1 MSLKIIFM
9 GTPKFAVPT
18 LEALHKSEHL
28 LVSTYSQNPKKS
40 NRGQKINKSEIQQF
54 AESLKLEVRTPEK
67 LDDKELEYIKK
78 INPDLVLV
86 VAYGKIIPK
95 QFLDIPKYGFI
106 NIHASLLPKWR
117 GAAPI
122 QRSIMQGEEE
132 TGITIMKINEKLDS
146 GPILK
151 SFSLKILPEDTFGD
165 LQNKLS
171 ELAGNSIIPS
181 INLIISGAKFN
192 EQIHAEATNAEK
204 IKKEEGKINWNDT
217 SKNII
222 NKIRALNPSPGSFFE
237 FKKIRYKIWRAELSL
252 KTGKPGEVVDD
263 KLTVATQDC
272 AISIKEIQR
281 EGKKKLS
288 TKEFLIGNQIPAG
301 SFL

>member
-1 MSLKIIFM
+1 M

-78 INPDLVLV
+78 ISPDLVLV

-204 IKKEEGKINWNDT
+204 IKKEEGKINWNDA

>member
-40 NRGQKINKSEIQQF
+40 NRGQKINKSEIQQC
-54 AESLKLEVRTPEK
+54 AEKLKLEVRTPEK
-67 LDDKELEYIKK
+67 LDDKELKYIKK

-151 SFSLKILPEDTFGD
+151 LFSLKILPEDTFGD

-192 EQIHAEATNAEK
+192 EQIHSEATNAEK
-204 IKKEEGKINWNDT
+204 IKKEEGKINWNDA

-263 KLTVATQDC
+263 KLTVATQDF

>member
-151 SFSLKILPEDTFGD
+151 SFSLKILSEDTFGD

-204 IKKEEGKINWNDT
+204 IKKEEGKINWNDA

>member
-151 SFSLKILPEDTFGD
+151 SFSLKILSEDTFGD

-204 IKKEEGKINWNDT
+204 IKKEEGKINWNDAA
-217 SKNII
+217 KNII

>member
-181 INLIISGAKFN
+181 INLIVSGAKFN

-204 IKKEEGKINWNDT
+204 IKKEEGKINWNDA

>member
-146 GPILK
+146 GPILE

-204 IKKEEGKINWNDT
+204 IKKEEGKINWNDA

>member
-204 IKKEEGKINWNDT
+204 IKKEEGKINWNDAA
-217 SKNII
+217 KNII

>member
-54 AESLKLEVRTPEK
+54 AENLKLEVRTPEK

-204 IKKEEGKINWNDT
+204 IKKEEGKINWNDA

>member
-1 MSLKIIFM
+1 M

-204 IKKEEGKINWNDT
+204 IKKEEGKINWNDA

-263 KLTVATQDC
+263 KLTVATQDF

>member
-1 MSLKIIFM
+1 M

-40 NRGQKINKSEIQQF
+40 NRGQKINKSEIQQC
-54 AESLKLEVRTPEK
+54 AEKLKLEVRTPEK
-67 LDDKELEYIKK
+67 LDDKELKYIKK

-181 INLIISGAKFN
+181 INLIISRAKFN

-204 IKKEEGKINWNDT
+204 IKKEEGKINWNDA

>member
-1 MSLKIIFM
+1 M

-78 INPDLVLV
+78 ISPDLVLV

-132 TGITIMKINEKLDS
+132 TGITIMKINKKLDS

-204 IKKEEGKINWNDT
+204 IKKEEGKINWNDA

>member
-54 AESLKLEVRTPEK
+54 AENLKLEVRTPEK

-151 SFSLKILPEDTFGD
+151 SFSLKILSEDTFGD

-204 IKKEEGKINWNDT
+204 IKKEEGKINWNDA

>member
-54 AESLKLEVRTPEK
+54 AENLKLEVRTPEK

-204 IKKEEGKINWNDT
+204 IKKEEGKINWNDA

-237 FKKIRYKIWRAELSL
+237 FEKIRYKIWRAELSL

-263 KLTVATQDC
+263 KLTVATQDF

>member
-40 NRGQKINKSEIQQF
+40 NRGQKINISEIQQF
-54 AESLKLEVRTPEK
+54 AENLKLEVRTPEK

-204 IKKEEGKINWNDT
+204 IKKEEGKINWNDA

>member
-1 MSLKIIFM
+1 M

-40 NRGQKINKSEIQQF
+40 NRGQKINKSEIQQC
-54 AESLKLEVRTPEK
+54 AEKLKLEVRTPEK
-67 LDDKELEYIKK
+67 LDDKELKYIKK

-181 INLIISGAKFN
+181 INLIISRAKFN

-204 IKKEEGKINWNDT
+204 IKKEEGKINWNDA

-263 KLTVATQDC
+263 KLTVATQDF

>member
-204 IKKEEGKINWNDT
+204 IKKEEGKINWNDA

-222 NKIRALNPSPGSFFE
+222 NKIRAVNPSPGSFFE

>member
-40 NRGQKINKSEIQQF
+40 NRGQKINKSEIQQC
-54 AESLKLEVRTPEK
+54 AEKLKLEVRTPEK
-67 LDDKELEYIKK
+67 LDDKELKYIKK

-181 INLIISGAKFN
+181 INLIISRAKFN

-204 IKKEEGKINWNDT
+204 IKKEEGKINWNDA

-263 KLTVATQDC
+263 KLTVATQDF

>member
-1 MSLKIIFM
+1 M

-204 IKKEEGKINWNDT
+204 IKKEEGKINWNDAA
-217 SKNII
+217 KNII

>member
-1 MSLKIIFM
+1 M

-54 AESLKLEVRTPEK
+54 AENLKLEVRTPEK

-204 IKKEEGKINWNDT
+204 IKKEEGKINWNDA

>member
-1 MSLKIIFM
+1 M

-54 AESLKLEVRTPEK
+54 AENLKLEVRTPEK

-192 EQIHAEATNAEK
+192 KQIHAEATNAEK
-204 IKKEEGKINWNDT
+204 IKKEEGKINWNDA

>member
-54 AESLKLEVRTPEK
+54 AENLKLEVRTPEK

-204 IKKEEGKINWNDT
+204 IKKEEGKINWNDA

-263 KLTVATQDC
+263 KLTVATQDF

>member
-1 MSLKIIFM
+1 MLFR
-9 GTPKFAVPT
+9 
-18 LEALHKSEHL
+18 
-28 LVSTYSQNPKKS
+28 STYSQNPKKS

-54 AESLKLEVRTPEK
+54 AENLKLEVRTPEK

-192 EQIHAEATNAEK
+192 EQIHAEE
-204 IKKEEGKINWNDT
+204 IG
-217 SKNII
+217 
-222 NKIRALNPSPGSFFE
+222 RAH
-237 FKKIRYKIWRAELSL
+237 
-252 KTGKPGEVVDD
+252 V
-263 KLTVATQDC
+263 
-272 AISIKEIQR
+272 
-281 EGKKKLS
+281 
-288 TKEFLIGNQIPAG
+288 
-301 SFL
+301 

>member
-204 IKKEEGKINWNDT
+204 IKKEEGKINWNDA

>member
-1 MSLKIIFM
+1 M

-54 AESLKLEVRTPEK
+54 AENLKLEVRTPEK

-204 IKKEEGKINWNDT
+204 IKKEEGKINWNDA

-281 EGKKKLS
+281 EDKKKLS

>member
-1 MSLKIIFM
+1 M

-204 IKKEEGKINWNDT
+204 IKKEEGKINWNDA

>member
-1 MSLKIIFM
+1 MCS
-9 GTPKFAVPT
+9 
-18 LEALHKSEHL
+18 S
-28 LVSTYSQNPKKS
+28 
-40 NRGQKINKSEIQQF
+40 
-54 AESLKLEVRTPEK
+54 
-67 LDDKELEYIKK
+67 
-78 INPDLVLV
+78 DL
-86 VAYGKIIPK
+86 
-95 QFLDIPKYGFI
+95 
-106 NIHASLLPKWR
+106 
-117 GAAPI
+117 
-122 QRSIMQGEEE
+122 
-132 TGITIMKINEKLDS
+132 
-146 GPILK
+146 
-151 SFSLKILPEDTFGD
+151 
-165 LQNKLS
+165 
-171 ELAGNSIIPS
+171 
-181 INLIISGAKFN
+181 
-192 EQIHAEATNAEK
+192 K
-204 IKKEEGKINWNDT
+204 IKKEEGKINWNDA

>member
-67 LDDKELEYIKK
+67 LDDKELKYIKK

-204 IKKEEGKINWNDT
+204 IKKEEGKINWNDA